1 VHLGGAED
9 VTGDARAIASR
20 GDREEGRPKRRIC
33 VVVASEM
40 TVRAFL
46 VRQLRAMQA
55 EYDLTVVVN
64 TANVALLHE
73 LGIEGRLA
81 SIAIERRVSIR
92 RDLAALWSLYR
103 LLRHSRFDLV
113 HSMTPKAGLLGMAA
127 AWMTHVPIRI
137 HTFTGQV
144 WATRTGASR
153 WFLRL
158 CDVLIARMATERLA
172 DSPSQ
177 REFLVCEGVASTSAL
192 GVLGKGSVGGVDLA
206 TFKPDSAVRNAVRKR
221 LGIQAEEVLLLFV
234 GRLTRDK
241 GVLDLA
247 YAFRSVAD
255 EHSHVHLVIVGP
267 DEESLRPAISSACGV
282 HINRVQ
288 FFEQTDRPQDFMA
301 GADVLCLPS
310 YREGIGVV
318 IIEAAA
324 CGVPAVA
331 SRIYGI
337 VDAVEEGR
345 TGLLH
350 PAGDVAALTTELLR
364 IARDGELRQ
373 SLGSAARLRAE
384 REFPAD
390 RMVAAHLSFYSE
402 VLTRAQAQDDVNL
415 RRDWYGRFGKR
426 TFDLTVAS
434 FALLLLLPL
443 FGVVST
449 IVRLTLGR
457 PVLFRQRRP
466 GLNGIP
472 FTLVKFRSMTDR
484 YDVRGRALPDGERLT
499 RVGRFLRASSLDELP
514 ELWNVLKGDMSL
526 VGPRPLLLE
535 YIPLYSYEQARRHE
549 VRPGITGL
557 AQVNGR
563 NGLSWPERL
572 ALDVQYVERC
582 SLWMDVGI
590 VGRTLWDVVGARGIN
605 QPGRATVDYF
615 RGNARDDG

>member
-1 VHLGGAED
+1 M
-9 VTGDARAIASR
+9 TGKARVASR
-20 GDREEGRPKRRIC
+20 GDLKEGRPKRRIC

-46 VRQLRAMQA
+46 VRQLRAMQSV
-55 EYDLTVVVN
+55 YDLTVVVN

-73 LGIEGRLA
+73 LGIDGRLA
-81 SIAIERRVSIR
+81 SIAIERQVSIW
-92 RDLAALWSLYR
+92 RDLGALWSLYR
-103 LLRHSRFDLV
+103 LFRNSRFDLV

-127 AWMTHVPIRI
+127 AWMTRVPIRI

-144 WATRTGASR
+144 WATRRGASR

-158 CDVLIARMATERLA
+158 CDVLIARVATETLA

-177 REFLVCEGVASTSAL
+177 RAFLVAEDVASMSAM

-206 TFKPDSAVRNAVRKR
+206 TFKPDSTVRQAVRKR
-221 LGIQAEEVLLLFV
+221 LGVQPEEVLLLFV

-247 YAFRSVAD
+247 QAFRSVAD
-255 EHSHVHLVIVGP
+255 QQSQVRLVIVGP
-267 DEESLRPAISSACGV
+267 DEESLRPAMSSACEA

-288 FFEQTDRPQDFMA
+288 FFEETDRPQDFMA
-301 GADVLCLPS
+301 AADVLCLPS

-318 IIEAAA
+318 IIEAAG

-364 IARDGELRQ
+364 IARDGQLRQ
-373 SLGSAARLRAE
+373 SLGSAARLRTE
-384 REFPAD
+384 REFAAD

-402 VLTRAQAQDDVNL
+402 LLSRAETQNDVKV

-443 FGVVST
+443 FGVVSV

-466 GLNGIP
+466 GLNGRP
-472 FTLVKFRSMTDR
+472 FTLVKFRSLTDR
-484 YDVRGRALPDGERLT
+484 YDGQGRPFPDADRLT
-499 RVGRFLRASSLDELP
+499 RFGRVLRGSSLDELP

-526 VGPRPLLLE
+526 VGPRPLLME
-535 YIPLYSYEQARRHE
+535 YLPRYSPRQAQRHA
-549 VRPGITGL
+549 VKPGVTGL
-557 AQVNGR
+557 AQVSGR
-563 NGLSWPERL
+563 NELPWEERFE
-572 ALDVQYVERC
+572 LDLFYAGHI
-582 SLWMDVGI
+582 SLWLDLRI
-590 VGRTLWDVVGARGIN
+590 LARTVWQVIAGRGIS
-605 QPGRATVDYF
+605 QPGQATAQEF
-615 RGNARDDG
+615 RGAEGR

>member
-1 VHLGGAED
+1 M
-9 VTGDARAIASR
+9 
-20 GDREEGRPKRRIC
+20 RRIC

-46 VRQLRAMQA
+46 VRQLRAMQSV
-55 EYDLTVVVN
+55 YDLTVVVN
-64 TANVALLHE
+64 TANVALLRE
-73 LGIEGRLA
+73 LGINGRLA
-81 SIAIERRVSIR
+81 SIAIERRVSIW

-103 LLRHSRFDLV
+103 LFRDSRFDLV

-127 AWMTHVPIRI
+127 AWMTRVPIRI

-144 WATRTGASR
+144 WATRRGASR

-158 CDVLIARMATERLA
+158 CDLLVARMATETLA

-177 REFLVCEGVASTSAL
+177 REFLVCEGIASTSAI

-206 TFKPDSAVRNAVRKR
+206 TFKPDSAVRQAVRKR
-221 LGIQAEEVLLLFV
+221 LGVQSDEVLLLFV

-247 YAFRSVAD
+247 QAFRSVAD
-255 EHSHVHLVIVGP
+255 QQSQVRLVIVGP
-267 DEESLRPAISSACGV
+267 DEESLRPAISSACEAQ
-282 HINRVQ
+282 INRVQ
-288 FFEQTDRPQDFMA
+288 FFEETDRPQDFMA
-301 GADVLCLPS
+301 AADVLCLPS

-318 IIEAAA
+318 IIEAAG

-364 IARDGELRQ
+364 IARDSELRQ
-373 SLGSAARLRAE
+373 SLGSAARLRTE
-384 REFPAD
+384 REFPVE
-390 RMVAAHLSFYSE
+390 RMVSAHLSFYSE
-402 VLTRAQAQDDVNL
+402 VLNRAQMQSDVQV

-426 TFDLTVAS
+426 TFDLTVSS

-443 FGVVST
+443 FGVVSA
-449 IVRLTLGR
+449 IVRLMLGR

-466 GLNGIP
+466 GLNGRP
-472 FTLVKFRSMTDR
+472 FTLVKFRSLTDR
-484 YDVRGRALPDGERLT
+484 YDGQGRPFPDADRLT
-499 RVGRFLRASSLDELP
+499 RVGRVLRGSSLDELP

-526 VGPRPLLLE
+526 VGPRPLLME
-535 YIPLYSYEQARRHE
+535 YLPRYSPRQAQRHA
-549 VRPGITGL
+549 VKPGMTGL
-557 AQVNGR
+557 AQVSGR
-563 NGLSWPERL
+563 NELAWEERFE
-572 ALDVQYVERC
+572 LDLFYAGHI
-582 SLWMDVGI
+582 SLWLDLRI
-590 VGRTLWDVVGARGIN
+590 LARTVWQVIAGRGIS
-605 QPGRATVDYF
+605 QPGQATAQEF
-615 RGNARDDG
+615 RGAEGR

>member
-1 VHLGGAED
+1 MYLGSAET
-9 VTGDARAIASR
+9 VTADARAFACR
-20 GDREEGRPKRRIC
+20 GDRAEALKRRIC

-46 VRQLRAMQA
+46 VRQLRAMQS

-64 TANVALLHE
+64 TANVDLLHE

-81 SIAIERRVSIR
+81 AIAIERRVSIR
-92 RDLAALWSLYR
+92 RDLAALWSLFR
-103 LLRHSRFDLV
+103 LLRSGQFDLV
-113 HSMTPKAGLLGMAA
+113 HSLTPKAGLLGMAA
-127 AWMTHVPIRI
+127 AWMARVPIRI

-144 WATRTGASR
+144 WATRRGASR

-158 CDVLIARMATERLA
+158 CDLLIARMATDTLA

-177 REFLVCEGVASTSAL
+177 REFLVCEGIASTSAI

-206 TFKPDSAVRNAVRKR
+206 TFKPDSAVRNAMRTH
-221 LGIQAEEVLLLFV
+221 LGVQSAEVLLLFV

-247 YAFRSVAD
+247 SAFRSVAD
-255 EHSHVHLVIVGP
+255 QHSEVRLVVVGP
-267 DEESLRPAISSACGV
+267 DEESLRPAMSSACGAHV
-282 HINRVQ
+282 NRVQ
-288 FFEQTDRPQDFMA
+288 FFEHTDRPQDFMA
-301 GADVLCLPS
+301 AADVLCLPS

-337 VDAVEEGR
+337 VDAIEEGR

-373 SLGSAARLRAE
+373 SLGSAARLRTE
-384 REFPAD
+384 REFSVD

-402 VLTRAQAQDDVNL
+402 ALNRAETHNDVKV
-415 RRDWYGRFGKR
+415 RRSWYRRFGKR
-426 TFDLTVAS
+426 WFDLTVAS

-443 FGVVST
+443 FVIVSA

-466 GLNGIP
+466 GLDGRP
-472 FTLVKFRSMTDR
+472 FTLVKFRSLTDR
-484 YDVRGRALPDGERLT
+484 YDGQGRPFPDADRLT
-499 RVGRFLRASSLDELP
+499 RVGRVLRGSSLDELP

-526 VGPRPLLLE
+526 VGPRPLLME
-535 YIPLYSYEQARRHE
+535 YLPRYSPRQARRHA
-549 VRPGITGL
+549 VKPGMTGL
-557 AQVNGR
+557 AQVSGR
-563 NGLSWPERL
+563 NALLWEERFE
-572 ALDVQYVERC
+572 LDLFYAAHI
-582 SLWMDVGI
+582 SLWLDLGI
-590 VGRTLWDVVGARGIN
+590 LARTAWQVMAGRGIS
-605 QPGRATVDYF
+605 QPGHATAQEF
-615 RGNARDDG
+615 RGAEGR

>member
-1 VHLGGAED
+1 VHLGGAEI
-9 VTGDARAIASR
+9 VTGDPRAIASR

-46 VRQLRAMQA
+46 VRQLHAMQS

-73 LGIEGRLA
+73 LGIDGRLA

-92 RDLAALWSLYR
+92 RDLTALWSLYR
-103 LLRHSRFDLV
+103 LFRASRFDLV

-127 AWMTHVPIRI
+127 AWMTRVPIRI

-144 WATRTGASR
+144 WATRRGASR

-158 CDVLIARMATERLA
+158 CDVLIARMASETLA

-177 REFLVCEGVASTSAL
+177 REFLACEGIASTSAM

-206 TFKPDSAVRNAVRKR
+206 TFKPDSAVRNAVRKLLVVR
-221 LGIQAEEVLLLFV
+221 PEEVLLLFV

-247 YAFRSVAD
+247 RAFRSVAD
-255 EHSHVHLVIVGP
+255 EQSHVRLVIVGP
-267 DEESLRPAISSACGV
+267 DEESLRPAISSACGAHV
-282 HINRVQ
+282 NRVQ

-301 GADVLCLPS
+301 AADVLCLPS

-318 IIEAAA
+318 IIEAAG

-350 PAGDVAALTTELLR
+350 PAGNVAALTTELLR
-364 IARDGELRQ
+364 IVRDGELRQ
-373 SLGSAARLRAE
+373 SLGSAARRRVE
-384 REFPAD
+384 REFPVD
-390 RMVAAHLSFYSE
+390 RMVAAHLSFYAE
-402 VLTRAQAQDDVNL
+402 VLNLAQAHNDVNV
-415 RRDWYGRFGKR
+415 RRGWYGRFGKR
-426 TFDLTVAS
+426 TFDLTVGS
-434 FALLLLLPL
+434 LALLLLLPL
-443 FGVVST
+443 FVVVAA
-449 IVRLTLGR
+449 IVWLTLGR

-466 GLNGIP
+466 GLNGRP
-472 FTLVKFRSMTDR
+472 FTLVKFRSLTDR
-484 YDVRGRALPDGERLT
+484 YDGQGQPLPDADRLT
-499 RVGRFLRASSLDELP
+499 RVGRVLRGSSLDELP

-526 VGPRPLLLE
+526 AGPRPLLME
-535 YIPLYSYEQARRHE
+535 YLPRYSPRQAKRHA
-549 VRPGITGL
+549 VKPGMTGL

-563 NGLSWPERL
+563 NQLPWEERFE
-572 ALDVQYVERC
+572 LDLFYAGHI
-582 SLWMDVGI
+582 SLWLDLRI
-590 VGRTLWDVVGARGIN
+590 LARTAWQVIAGRGIS
-605 QPGRATVDYF
+605 QPGQATAQEF
-615 RGNARDDG
+615 RGAEGR

>member
-1 VHLGGAED
+1 
-9 VTGDARAIASR
+9 
-20 GDREEGRPKRRIC
+20 
-33 VVVASEM
+33 M
-40 TVRAFL
+40 
-46 VRQLRAMQA
+46 
-55 EYDLTVVVN
+55 VVN

-73 LGIEGRLA
+73 LGIDGRLA
-81 SIAIERRVSIR
+81 SIAIERRVSMAG
-92 RDLAALWSLYR
+92 DLAALWSLCR
-103 LLRHSRFDLV
+103 LLRNNRFDLV

-127 AWMTHVPIRI
+127 AWMTRVPVRI

-144 WATRTGASR
+144 WATRRGASR

-158 CDVLIARMATERLA
+158 CDVLVARMATETLA
-172 DSPSQ
+172 DSFSQ
-177 REFLVCEGVASTSAL
+177 RAFLVGEGVASTSAM

-221 LGIQAEEVLLLFV
+221 LGVQPEEVLLLFV

-247 YAFRSVAD
+247 RAFRSVAD
-255 EHSHVHLVIVGP
+255 EQPHVRLVIVGP
-267 DEESLRPAISSACGV
+267 DEESLRPAISSACGAHV
-282 HINRVQ
+282 NRVQ

-310 YREGIGVV
+310 HREGIGVV

-331 SRIYGI
+331 SRVYGI

-350 PAGDVAALTTELLR
+350 PSGDVAALTTELLR

-384 REFPAD
+384 REFPVE

-402 VLTRAQAQDDVNL
+402 VLNRTQAQNDVVV
-415 RRDWYGRFGKR
+415 RHDWYGRFGKR

-434 FALLLLLPL
+434 SALLLLLPL
-443 FGVVST
+443 LVVVSA

-466 GLNGIP
+466 GLNGRP
-472 FTLVKFRSMTDR
+472 FTLVKFRSLTDR
-484 YDVRGRALPDGERLT
+484 YDRQGRLLPDADRLT
-499 RVGRFLRASSLDELP
+499 RVGRALRGSSFDELP

-526 VGPRPLLLE
+526 VGPRPLLME
-535 YIPLYSYEQARRHE
+535 YLPRYSPRQAQRHA
-549 VRPGITGL
+549 VKPGITGL
-557 AQVNGR
+557 AQVSGR
-563 NGLSWPERL
+563 NQLPWEERFE
-572 ALDVQYVERC
+572 LDLFYAGHI
-582 SLWMDVGI
+582 SLWLDLRI
-590 VGRTLWDVVGARGIN
+590 LARTAWQVIAGRGIS
-605 QPGRATVDYF
+605 QPGQATAQEF
-615 RGNARDDG
+615 RGAEGR

>member
-1 VHLGGAED
+1 
-9 VTGDARAIASR
+9 VTGDPRANASR

-46 VRQLRAMQA
+46 VRQLHAMQS

-64 TANVALLHE
+64 TANVALLGE
-73 LGIEGRLA
+73 LGIDGRLV

-92 RDLAALWSLYR
+92 RDLTALWSLYR
-103 LLRHSRFDLV
+103 LFRTSRFDLV

-127 AWMTHVPIRI
+127 AWMARVPIRI

-144 WATRTGASR
+144 WATRRGASR

-158 CDVLIARMATERLA
+158 CDALIARVATETLA

-177 REFLVCEGVASTSAL
+177 REFLAGEGIASTSAI

-206 TFKPDSAVRNAVRKR
+206 TFKPDSAVRNTVRKH
-221 LGIQAEEVLLLFV
+221 LVVQPEEVLLLFV

-247 YAFRSVAD
+247 RAFRSVAD
-255 EHSHVHLVIVGP
+255 EQSHVRLVVVGP
-267 DEESLRPAISSACGV
+267 DEESLRPAISSACGAHV
-282 HINRVQ
+282 NRMQ

-301 GADVLCLPS
+301 AADVLCLPS

-364 IARDGELRQ
+364 IVRDGELRQ

-384 REFPAD
+384 REFPVD
-390 RMVAAHLSFYSE
+390 RMVAAHRSFYSE
-402 VLTRAQAQDDVNL
+402 VLNRAQAQRDVSV

-434 FALLLLLPL
+434 FALLLLVPL
-443 FGVVST
+443 FVVVSA

-466 GLNGIP
+466 GLNGRP
-472 FTLVKFRSMTDR
+472 FTLVKFRSLTDR
-484 YDVRGRALPDGERLT
+484 YDRQGQPLPDADRLT
-499 RVGRFLRASSLDELP
+499 RVGRVLRGSSVDELP

-526 VGPRPLLLE
+526 VGPRPLLME
-535 YIPLYSYEQARRHE
+535 YLPRYSPRQARRHA
-549 VRPGITGL
+549 VKPGITGL
-557 AQVNGR
+557 AQVSGR
-563 NGLSWPERL
+563 NELPWEERFE
-572 ALDVQYVERC
+572 LDLFYAGHI
-582 SLWMDVGI
+582 SLWLDLRI
-590 VGRTLWDVVGARGIN
+590 LARTAWQVIAGRGIS
-605 QPGRATVDYF
+605 QPGQATAQEFRRAEG
-615 RGNARDDG
+615 R

>member
-1 VHLGGAED
+1 M
-9 VTGDARAIASR
+9 TGDPGANASR
-20 GDREEGRPKRRIC
+20 GDREEGRLKRRIC

-46 VRQLRAMQA
+46 VRQLRAMQS

-64 TANVALLHE
+64 TANGALLHE

-81 SIAIERRVSIR
+81 SMAIERRVSIR

-103 LLRHSRFDLV
+103 LFRISRFDLV

-127 AWMTHVPIRI
+127 AWMTRVPIRI

-144 WATRTGASR
+144 WATRRGASR

-158 CDVLIARMATERLA
+158 CDVLIARMATETLA

-177 REFLVCEGVASTSAL
+177 REFLVCEGIASTSAM

-206 TFKPDSAVRNAVRKR
+206 TFKPDSAVRNAVRKL
-221 LGIQAEEVLLLFV
+221 LGVQSDEVLLLFV

-247 YAFRSVAD
+247 RAFRSVGD
-255 EHSHVHLVIVGP
+255 EQSRVRLVIVGP
-267 DEESLRPAISSACGV
+267 DEESLRPAISSACGAHV
-282 HINRVQ
+282 NRVQ

-301 GADVLCLPS
+301 AADVLCLPS
-310 YREGIGVV
+310 HREGIGVV

-345 TGLLH
+345 TGVLH

-384 REFPAD
+384 REFPVD

-402 VLTRAQAQDDVNL
+402 VLNRALTQNEVKI

-434 FALLLLLPL
+434 FALLLLVPL
-443 FGVVST
+443 FVVVSA

-457 PVLFRQRRP
+457 RVLFRQRRP
-466 GLNGIP
+466 GLNGRP
-472 FTLVKFRSMTDR
+472 FTLVKFRSLTDR
-484 YDVRGRALPDGERLT
+484 YDGQGRPLPDADRLT
-499 RVGRFLRASSLDELP
+499 RVGRVLRGSSLDELP

-526 VGPRPLLLE
+526 VGPRPLLME
-535 YIPLYSYEQARRHE
+535 YLPRYSPRQAKRHA
-549 VRPGITGL
+549 VKPGMTGL
-557 AQVNGR
+557 AQVSGR
-563 NGLSWPERL
+563 NELPWEERFE
-572 ALDVQYVERC
+572 LDLFYAGHI
-582 SLWMDVGI
+582 SLWLDLRI
-590 VGRTLWDVVGARGIN
+590 LARTAWQVIAGRGIS
-605 QPGRATVDYF
+605 QPGQATAQEF
-615 RGNARDDG
+615 RGAEGR

>member
-1 VHLGGAED
+1 MHLGGAED
-9 VTGDARAIASR
+9 MTGDARAIASR

-46 VRQLRAMQA
+46 VRQLRAMQS

-73 LGIEGRLA
+73 LGIDGRLA

-103 LLRHSRFDLV
+103 LLRNSRFDLV

-127 AWMTHVPIRI
+127 AWITRVPIRI

-144 WATRTGASR
+144 WATRRGASR

-158 CDVLIARMATERLA
+158 CDVLIARMATETLA

-177 REFLVCEGVASTSAL
+177 REFLVCEGIASTSAM

-206 TFKPDSAVRNAVRKR
+206 TFKPDSTVRNAVRKR
-221 LGIQAEEVLLLFV
+221 LGVHSEEVLLLFV

-247 YAFRSVAD
+247 RAFRAVAD
-255 EHSHVHLVIVGP
+255 EQSHVRLVIVGP
-267 DEESLRPAISSACGV
+267 DEESLRPAISSACGAHV
-282 HINRVQ
+282 NRVQ

-318 IIEAAA
+318 IIEAAG

-364 IARDGELRQ
+364 IARDDELRQ

-384 REFPAD
+384 REFPVD
-390 RMVAAHLSFYSE
+390 RMVAAHLSFYSK
-402 VLTRAQAQDDVNL
+402 VLNRAQAQNDVNVRL
-415 RRDWYGRFGKR
+415 DWYGRFGKR

-443 FGVVST
+443 FGVVSA

-466 GLNGIP
+466 GLNGRP
-472 FTLVKFRSMTDR
+472 FTLVKFRSLTDR
-484 YDVRGRALPDGERLT
+484 YDGQGRPFPDADRLT
-499 RVGRFLRASSLDELP
+499 RVGRVLRGSSLDELP

-526 VGPRPLLLE
+526 VGPRPLLME
-535 YIPLYSYEQARRHE
+535 YLPRYSPRQAKRH
-549 VRPGITGL
+549 VVKPGMTGL
-557 AQVNGR
+557 AQVSGR
-563 NGLSWPERL
+563 NALPWEERFE
-572 ALDVQYVERC
+572 LDLFYAGHI
-582 SLWMDVGI
+582 SLWLDLRI
-590 VGRTLWDVVGARGIN
+590 LARTAWQVIAGRGIS
-605 QPGRATVDYF
+605 QPGEATAQEF
-615 RGNARDDG
+615 RGAEGR

>member
-1 VHLGGAED
+1 
-9 VTGDARAIASR
+9 
-20 GDREEGRPKRRIC
+20 
-33 VVVASEM
+33 
-40 TVRAFL
+40 
-46 VRQLRAMQA
+46 
-55 EYDLTVVVN
+55 
-64 TANVALLHE
+64 
-73 LGIEGRLA
+73 
-81 SIAIERRVSIR
+81 
-92 RDLAALWSLYR
+92 
-103 LLRHSRFDLV
+103 
-113 HSMTPKAGLLGMAA
+113 
-127 AWMTHVPIRI
+127 
-137 HTFTGQV
+137 
-144 WATRTGASR
+144 
-153 WFLRL
+153 
-158 CDVLIARMATERLA
+158 VLIARMATDRLA

-177 REFLVCEGVASTSAL
+177 REFLVCEGIASTSAL
-192 GVLGKGSVGGVDLA
+192 SVLGKGSVGGVDLA

-221 LGIQAEEVLLLFV
+221 LAIQPEEVLLLFV

-247 YAFRSVAD
+247 HAFRSVAD
-255 EHSHVHLVIVGP
+255 EHSHVRLVIVGP
-267 DEESLRPAISSACGV
+267 DEESLRPAISSACGA

-318 IIEAAA
+318 ILEAAG

-350 PAGDVAALTTELLR
+350 QAGDVAAMTTELLR

-384 REFPAD
+384 REFPVD

-402 VLTRAQAQDDVNL
+402 VLNRAQPQNDVHV

-443 FGVVST
+443 YGVVSA

-466 GLNGIP
+466 GLNGRP
-472 FTLVKFRSMTDR
+472 FTLVKFRSLTDR
-484 YDVRGRALPDGERLT
+484 YDGQGRPLPDADRLT
-499 RVGRFLRASSLDELP
+499 RVGRVLRGSSLDELP

-526 VGPRPLLLE
+526 VGPRPLLME
-535 YIPLYSYEQARRHE
+535 YLPRYSPRQATRHA
-549 VRPGITGL
+549 VKPGMTGL
-557 AQVNGR
+557 AQVSGR
-563 NGLSWPERL
+563 NEVPWEERFE
-572 ALDVQYVERC
+572 LDLFYTGHI
-582 SLWMDVGI
+582 SLWLDLRI
-590 VGRTLWDVVGARGIN
+590 LARTAWQVIAGRGIS
-605 QPGRATVDYF
+605 QPGQATAQEF
-615 RGNARDDG
+615 RGSEGR

>member
-20 GDREEGRPKRRIC
+20 GDREGDRLKRRIC

-46 VRQLRAMQA
+46 VRQLRAMQSD
-55 EYDLTVVVN
+55 YDLTVVVN
-64 TANVALLHE
+64 TANLALLHE
-73 LGIEGRLA
+73 LRIDGRLA
-81 SIAIERRVSIR
+81 AIAIERRVSIR

-103 LLRHSRFDLV
+103 LLRRGRFDLV

-127 AWMTHVPIRI
+127 AWMARVPIRI

-144 WATRTGASR
+144 WATRLGASR

-158 CDVLIARMATERLA
+158 CDVLVARMATGTLA

-177 REFLVCEGVASTSAL
+177 REFLVGEGIASTSAI

-206 TFKPDSAVRNAVRKR
+206 TFKPDSSLRTAVRKR
-221 LGIQAEEVLLLFV
+221 LGVQSEEVLLLFV

-241 GVLDLA
+241 GVIDLA
-247 YAFRSVAD
+247 RAFRSVAD
-255 EHSHVHLVIVGP
+255 EQSHVRLVIVGP
-267 DEESLRPAISSACGV
+267 DEESLRPAISSACAAHV
-282 HINRVQ
+282 NRVQ

-301 GADVLCLPS
+301 AADVLCLPS

-318 IIEAAA
+318 IIEAAG
-324 CGVPAVA
+324 CGIPAVA

-350 PAGDVAALTTELLR
+350 PAGDVAALTSELLR
-364 IARDGELRQ
+364 IARDSELRQ
-373 SLGSAARLRAE
+373 SLGSAARVRAE
-384 REFPAD
+384 REFSVD

-402 VLTRAQAQDDVNL
+402 VLNRAQAHNEVNV
-415 RRDWYGRFGKR
+415 RRGWYRRFGKR

-443 FGVVST
+443 FVAVAA

-466 GLNGIP
+466 GLNGRP
-472 FTLVKFRSMTDR
+472 FTLVKFRSLTDR
-484 YDVRGRALPDGERLT
+484 YDVQGRPFPDTDRLT
-499 RVGRFLRASSLDELP
+499 PVGRVLRGSSLDELP
-514 ELWNVLKGDMSL
+514 ELWNVLKGEMSL
-526 VGPRPLLLE
+526 VGPRPLLME
-535 YIPLYSYEQARRHE
+535 YLPLYSPRQAKRHA
-549 VRPGITGL
+549 VTPGMTGL
-557 AQVNGR
+557 AQVSGR
-563 NGLSWPERL
+563 NELPWEERFE
-572 ALDVQYVERC
+572 LDLFYAEHI
-582 SLWMDVGI
+582 SLWLDLRI
-590 VGRTLWDVVGARGIN
+590 LARTTWQVVAGRGIS
-605 QPGRATVDYF
+605 QPGQATAQEF
-615 RGNARDDG
+615 RGAEGR

>member
-1 VHLGGAED
+1 

-20 GDREEGRPKRRIC
+20 GDREKGRLKRRIC

-46 VRQLRAMQA
+46 VRQLRAMQS

-64 TANVALLHE
+64 TADVALLRE
-73 LGIEGRLA
+73 LGIDGRLA
-81 SIAIERRVSIR
+81 PIAIERRVSIR

-103 LLRHSRFDLV
+103 LHRNSRFDLV

-127 AWMTHVPIRI
+127 AWMTRVPIRI

-144 WATRTGASR
+144 WATRRGASR

-158 CDVLIARMATERLA
+158 CDVLIANMATETLA

-177 REFLVCEGVASTSAL
+177 REFLVREGIASTSAM

-221 LGIQAEEVLLLFV
+221 LGVHAEEVLLLFV

-247 YAFRSVAD
+247 QAFRSVAD
-255 EHSHVHLVIVGP
+255 EQSQVRLVIVGP
-267 DEESLRPAISSACGV
+267 DEESLRPAISSACGPHV
-282 HINRVQ
+282 NRVQ
-288 FFEQTDRPQDFMA
+288 FFEETNRPQDFMA

-318 IIEAAA
+318 IIEAAG

-364 IARDGELRQ
+364 IARDVELRQ
-373 SLGSAARLRAE
+373 SLGAAARVRAE
-384 REFPAD
+384 REFPVD

-402 VLTRAQAQDDVNL
+402 LLNRAAAQNDLTV
-415 RRDWYGRFGKR
+415 RRGWYGRFGKR
-426 TFDLTVAS
+426 TFDLTVAT

-443 FGVVST
+443 LVVVSA

-466 GLNGIP
+466 GLNGRP
-472 FTLVKFRSMTDR
+472 FTLVKFRSLTDR
-484 YDVRGRALPDGERLT
+484 YDGQGQPLPDADRLT
-499 RVGRFLRASSLDELP
+499 RVGRVLRGSSLDELP

-526 VGPRPLLLE
+526 VGPRPLLME
-535 YIPLYSYEQARRHE
+535 YLPRYSPRQAKRHA
-549 VRPGITGL
+549 VKPGMTGL
-557 AQVNGR
+557 AQVSGR
-563 NGLSWPERL
+563 NELPWEERFE
-572 ALDVQYVERC
+572 LDLFYAGNI
-582 SLWMDVGI
+582 SLWLDLGI
-590 VGRTLWDVVGARGIN
+590 LARTAWQVIAGRGIS
-605 QPGRATVDYF
+605 QPGQATAQEF
-615 RGNARDDG
+615 RGAEER